1 MVLWSKNQPKKIWPY
16 GSMVEKVK
24 NPTKVKYGTY
34 GSMVE
39 KVKNPTKVKYG
50 TYGSMVE
57 KVENPIRNR
66 KPHCPHKEQSPRFPQ
81 TAPRT
86 TTNT

>member
-1 MVLWSKNQPKKIWPY
+1 
-16 GSMVEKVK
+16 
-24 NPTKVKYGTY
+24 
-34 GSMVE
+34 MVE

-57 KVENPIRNR
+57 KVENPTKVKYGTYGSMVEKVENPIRNR
-66 KPHCPHKEQSPRFPQ
+66 KPDCPHKEQSPRFPQ
-81 TAPRT
+81 TAPHT

>member
-1 MVLWSKNQPKKIWPY
+1 
-16 GSMVEKVK
+16 
-24 NPTKVKYGTY
+24 
-34 GSMVE
+34 MVE

-66 KPHCPHKEQSPRFPQ
+66 KPDCPHKEQSPRFPQ
-81 TAPRT
+81 TALRT